1 MMRRLTQLHKDQ
13 EADREA
19 MRKRM
24 LADIIAME
32 SRIFDDKL
40 RALEAISDE
49 EWQAAV
55 DADEAEAINNA
66 A

>member
-24 LADIIAME
+24 LAAINAMLN
-32 SRIFDDKL
+32 RQFDDKL

-55 DADEAEAINNA
+55 DADEAEAVTNA

>member
-1 MMRRLTQLHKDQ
+1 MMRRLTKLHKDQ
-13 EADREA
+13 EADRVK

-24 LADIIAME
+24 LAEAKATATQRFE
-32 SRIFDDKL
+32 DKL

-55 DADEAEAINNA
+55 DADEAEASTNA

>member
-13 EADREA
+13 EADRQTQ
-19 MRKRM
+19 RKRM
-24 LADIIAME
+24 LAAINAMLN
-32 SRIFDDKL
+32 RQFDDKL

-55 DADEAEAINNA
+55 DADEAEAVTNA